1 MKGRLSVF
9 AALAVL
15 LLASALLPLLI
26 VDSGVEG
33 FEGRERRGASAAFF
47 LVTTL
52 YDGRSLDVLEYVG
65 PPLGLGWH
73 VEGVGKCPPLPRG

>member
-15 LLASALLPLLI
+15 LLAGALLPLLI
-26 VDSGVEG
+26 IDSG
-33 FEGRERRGASAAFF
+33 FEGRERRAASAAFF

-65 PPLGLGWH
+65 PPLGPGWH
-73 VEGVGKCPPLPRG
+73 VKGGGKCPPLSRG